1 MNLSPE
7 LQEEAERLASQ
18 QGLSLEQF
26 VLQAVR
32 EKINAIKAQ
41 VDLLIDTPID
51 GGVAGSRLGEQDG
64 ILVFDTESLDGVD
77 FDLLLEEGRGR
88 SWEELGL

>member
-1 MNLSPE
+1 MQ
-7 LQEEAERLASQ
+7 QEVEQMASL

-26 VLQAVR
+26 VLQAVI
-32 EKINAIKAQ
+32 EKINALKAQ
-41 VDLLIDTPID
+41 IPSSADI
-51 GGVAGSRLGEQDG
+51 AMNGSLTGSQLREQDG